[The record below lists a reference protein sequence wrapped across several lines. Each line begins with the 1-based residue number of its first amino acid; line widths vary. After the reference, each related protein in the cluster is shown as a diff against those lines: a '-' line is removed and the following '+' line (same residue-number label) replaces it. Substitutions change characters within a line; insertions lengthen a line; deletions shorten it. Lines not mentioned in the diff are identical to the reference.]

1 MLSLRGGGTHIFFF
15 TTCTTKPR
23 HSLIIRTRLLFS
35 VFFWNPLMSSIL
47 SEVGKWPFLN
57 VWTLSWGTA
66 VLSVVHIRTLLVL
79 KDLLSRLV
87 CDRFLFCFNFLL
99 LTTFWHFL
107 SKNRKL
113 LRGVKNHFTKQCQ
126 NYNRI
131 SWIVSSWTFFIGNLN
146 NWSSM
151 MRNKGH
157 IFGGNYEKERWTNHN
172 GTREIFLSRRI
183 PRRWSLMDEEKDQIA
198 RFSKDSYDVM
208 SRSVVNPGIKPYFR
222 IFDRLRVEFDEITYQ
237 AISISTF

>member
-1 MLSLRGGGTHIFFF
+1 MPSDPCNYPFINSELDEAIFTILLAIHFAICSKLIIICYHYEVVPHIFFF

-35 VFFWNPLMSSIL
+35 VFLWNPLMSSIL

-131 SWIVSSWTFFIGNLN
+131 S
-146 NWSSM
+146 
-151 MRNKGH
+151 
-157 IFGGNYEKERWTNHN
+157 
-172 GTREIFLSRRI
+172 
-183 PRRWSLMDEEKDQIA
+183 
-198 RFSKDSYDVM
+198 
-208 SRSVVNPGIKPYFR
+208 
-222 IFDRLRVEFDEITYQ
+222 
-237 AISISTF
+237 